1 MGKSLSQEL
10 REFAFRESD
19 DPIAELDQ
27 LAERAKELEV
37 ISGAY
42 RIISEELGQAVVSQ
56 ALENYLKKQV
66 D

>member
-1 MGKSLSQEL
+1 MLL
-10 REFAFRESD
+10 ESD

-27 LAERAKELEV
+27 LAERAKELEM